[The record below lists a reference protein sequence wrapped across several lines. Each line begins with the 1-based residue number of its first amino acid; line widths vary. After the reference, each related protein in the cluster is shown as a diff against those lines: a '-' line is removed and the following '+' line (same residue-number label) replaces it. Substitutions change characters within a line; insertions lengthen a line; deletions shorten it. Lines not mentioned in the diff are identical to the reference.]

1 MCRKHRKHKK
11 PNRHIHSSDS
21 NAEDSEY
28 GGNGAGIYKKEHINE
43 RAFATSMRN
52 EQRSRSFGSLVD
64 MEPDAE
70 SATGYDGHPQNK
82 KDILHIME
90 DLSIDDERIERSE
103 VPPDFFPPPPDS
115 RRGGGQAA
123 ASPRHG
129 MYPPPHSNGP
139 VPLGA
144 TGNGGR
150 RRR

>member
-1 MCRKHRKHKK
+1 MFRKHKKHKK

-43 RAFATSMRN
+43 RAFANSMRN

-70 SATGYDGHPQNK
+70 SATGYDGHQNK

-90 DLSIDDERIERSE
+90 DLSIDDERIVRSE

>member
-1 MCRKHRKHKK
+1 
-11 PNRHIHSSDS
+11 
-21 NAEDSEY
+21 
-28 GGNGAGIYKKEHINE
+28 
-43 RAFATSMRN
+43 MRN